1 MEQDL
6 SRGGWGDGVLQAE
19 GGFPKVVGEG
29 GGPGLEAQVV
39 AALEAGAG
47 EAPGWVRLLPL
58 GEVPLGDEREPLWV
72 DREALAAMVAHF
84 EARGLDLVVDYEHQ
98 TLSGQK
104 APAAGWIK
112 NRSSQQ
118 LAVSSQWGR
127 AFLEAERQIPPD
139 PPL

>member
-72 DREALAAMVAHF
+72 DGEALAAMVAHF

-104 APAAGWIK
+104 APAAK
-112 NRSSQQ
+112 SSSQQ
-118 LAVSSQWGR
+118 SAVS
-127 AFLEAERQIPPD
+127 
-139 PPL
+139 

>member
-47 EAPGWVRLLPL
+47 EAPG
-58 GEVPLGDEREPLWV
+58 
-72 DREALAAMVAHF
+72 
-84 EARGLDLVVDYEHQ
+84 
-98 TLSGQK
+98 
-104 APAAGWIK
+104 
-112 NRSSQQ
+112 
-118 LAVSSQWGR
+118 
-127 AFLEAERQIPPD
+127 
-139 PPL
+139 